1 MANIFINDVKLTPD
15 IVVAGKQ
22 FIISVEIKDKI
33 YGILDSSGKYLMAED
48 GKIIE
53 KLPRA

>member
-33 YGILDSSGKYLMAED
+33 YGILDSAGKYLMAED

>member
-1 MANIFINDVKLTPD
+1 MANIFINDVKLTLD
-15 IVVAGKQ
+15 MVVIGKQ

-33 YGILDSSGKYLMAED
+33 YGILDSAGRYLMAED

-53 KLPRA
+53 KLPRV

>member
-15 IVVAGKQ
+15 MVVTEKQ

-33 YGILDSSGKYLMAED
+33 YGILDSAGRYLMPED

-53 KLPRA
+53 KLPRV

>member
-33 YGILDSSGKYLMAED
+33 YGILDSAGKYIMAED